1 LINLSNLLKIGHLDK
16 NTLFY
21 FFITVWERLTFFIL
35 YLILARTISVEKYG
49 LIITIFTFINILSPF
64 LELGLPFYIQRE
76 IARKNNIIKTFNS
89 ALTLKII
96 LAPFYFLLPFIYFGY
111 NSETGYLL
119 LIIPLIPLLVNLVFF
134 LQSILYGRSDF
145 KFPLIAISISR
156 TIFISL
162 VVLSCIFYYEFVSF
176 LFLMVLILII
186 QLSLLIYKLR
196 DLFKS
201 FNLFIRFADLVASVK
216 NSFPIGIGLIFI
228 TISDRV
234 DILILEKL
242 IDLNSVAFYAVA
254 YTIFR
259 NLQII
264 STTLLIPEY
273 TKISAQYTINK
284 RIAAEK
290 FQYYNK
296 YILIVSFLLI
306 FFFYFFSNPLLV
318 LLFGIKYSESSIYLQ
333 LLTLA
338 IPGVFLNH
346 LTGIIC
352 NSTLNSKIPAYST
365 GLGTLINLIVNFT
378 TIPFWGIIGAVIS
391 TIITE
396 YFIFIF
402 QFAFLY
408 KNDILNFK
416 RS

>member
-1 LINLSNLLKIGHLDK
+1 LDK

-290 FQYYNK
+290 FQYYYK

-402 QFAFLY
+402 QFVFLY

>member
-1 LINLSNLLKIGHLDK
+1 VKINAINKDS
-16 NTLFY
+16 TYY
-21 FFITVWERLTFFIL
+21 FIITFFERITFFL
-35 YLILARTISVEKYG
+35 FYLILARLLSVEKYG
-49 LIITIFTFINILSPF
+49 IVITIFAFVNIVSPF
-64 LELGLPFYIQRE
+64 LELGLPFLIQRE
-76 IARKNNIIKTFNS
+76 IARNINIQDIFNS
-89 ALTLKII
+89 SLTIKIMVLPLYLLLPLIYFNSRLTSDLILLLMIAIIPYFINFNLFFQSIYYGMSNFGHVLKASISSR
-96 LAPFYFLLPFIYFGY
+96 LVFFVLLVLLYLLNSGLHYFLL
-111 NSETGYLL
+111 L
-119 LIIPLIPLLVNLVFF
+119 LIVILFIQLAILMTNLKNLLRSFHFTWNPLVLN
-134 LQSILYGRSDF
+134 
-145 KFPLIAISISR
+145 R
-156 TIFISL
+156 TI
-162 VVLSCIFYYEFVSF
+162 
-176 LFLMVLILII
+176 
-186 QLSLLIYKLR
+186 
-196 DLFKS
+196 
-201 FNLFIRFADLVASVK
+201 K

-290 FQYYNK
+290 FQYYYK

-306 FFFYFFSNPLLV
+306 FFFYFLSNPLLV

-365 GLGTLINLIVNFT
+365 GLGTLINLIVNLT

-402 QFAFLY
+402 QFVFLY

>member
-1 LINLSNLLKIGHLDK
+1 
-16 NTLFY
+16 
-21 FFITVWERLTFFIL
+21 
-35 YLILARTISVEKYG
+35 
-49 LIITIFTFINILSPF
+49 
-64 LELGLPFYIQRE
+64 
-76 IARKNNIIKTFNS
+76 
-89 ALTLKII
+89 
-96 LAPFYFLLPFIYFGY
+96 
-111 NSETGYLL
+111 
-119 LIIPLIPLLVNLVFF
+119 
-134 LQSILYGRSDF
+134 
-145 KFPLIAISISR
+145 
-156 TIFISL
+156 
-162 VVLSCIFYYEFVSF
+162 
-176 LFLMVLILII
+176 MVLILII

-290 FQYYNK
+290 FQYYYK

>member
-1 LINLSNLLKIGHLDK
+1 MDK

-296 YILIVSFLLI
+296 Y
-306 FFFYFFSNPLLV
+306 
-318 LLFGIKYSESSIYLQ
+318 
-333 LLTLA
+333 
-338 IPGVFLNH
+338 
-346 LTGIIC
+346 
-352 NSTLNSKIPAYST
+352 
-365 GLGTLINLIVNFT
+365 
-378 TIPFWGIIGAVIS
+378 
-391 TIITE
+391 
-396 YFIFIF
+396 
-402 QFAFLY
+402 
-408 KNDILNFK
+408 
-416 RS
+416 

>member
-1 LINLSNLLKIGHLDK
+1 MDK

-290 FQYYNK
+290 FQYYYK

-402 QFAFLY
+402 QFVFLY